1 MGMLD
6 AITPDEDYELWRLLI
21 YTREAIQKARADELA
36 KYGITPR
43 QSGILLAV
51 DTISNNAT
59 PADIARFL
67 KRDPSSITSLLKRME
82 RKGLITKSN
91 DLKKKNMIRITLT
104 EKGRQVFYM
113 TQNRRSLH
121 RIFATLSEEEY
132 KQTQSCLYKLLSKA
146 YEETGDDL

>member
-1 MGMLD
+1 MGVLD
-6 AITPDEDYELWRLLI
+6 PITPDEDYELWRLLI
-21 YTREAIQKARADELA
+21 YTREAIQKARANELY

-51 DTISNNAT
+51 DFSGNSTT
-59 PADIARFL
+59 PAAIARFL

-91 DLKKKNMIRITLT
+91 DPKKKNVKRIALT
-104 EKGRQVFYM
+104 ETGRQVFNLS
-113 TQNRRSLH
+113 QNRRSLH

-132 KQTQSCLYKLLSKA
+132 RQLQSALV
-146 YEETGDDL
+146 